1 MMAQRIVTVC
11 DVHQAHDAEAEGFTW
26 TVSIAAPGAKAVT
39 YDVDLCGDD
48 GKGLQDVLDFLADMG
63 RPASGVRPSRTPR
76 KASQD
81 LPTETTNDGRPVCAQ
96 CGKVAKS
103 MQGLRMHLTR
113 SHGGTDAAE

>member
-48 GKGLQDVLDFLADMG
+48 GKGLQDVLDFLADVG
-63 RPASGVRPSRTPR
+63 RQADGVRPSRTPR
-76 KASQD
+76 KASQEVTEGTTVCD
-81 LPTETTNDGRPVCAQ
+81 L
-96 CGKVAKS
+96 CGKVAQS
-103 MQGLRMHLTR
+103 PRGLRMHRTR
-113 SHGGTDAAE
+113 SHAGTGADE